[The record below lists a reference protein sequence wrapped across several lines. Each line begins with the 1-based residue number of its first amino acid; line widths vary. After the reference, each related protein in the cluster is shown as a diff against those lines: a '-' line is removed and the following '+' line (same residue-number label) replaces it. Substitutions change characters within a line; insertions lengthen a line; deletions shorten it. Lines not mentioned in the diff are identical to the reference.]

1 MAEKLSTIV
10 LCASKSVRKQLK
22 SQLAQMEQ
30 LELGPMLRDPGQVLE
45 LVRSSR
51 ADILILDIPEN
62 SKELL
67 KLIEQVKSEH
77 PQMAVFVTSAAK
89 NPDLVIS
96 AMRAGAQ
103 EFLSQPI
110 LTTELTQ
117 ALERVQKSRQQVKT
131 EAPKARGK
139 IISVFS
145 KKGGQGV
152 TSLAVNL
159 AAALSYQ
166 SEKKAAL
173 IDLDLQLGDVTSFLN
188 LSPEYTILDCLDKNG
203 EADPVKIQ
211 SCLTRHE
218 SGVYVLP
225 EPRNPIDSENVS
237 AAQIVQILK
246 HLRSM
251 FSYVVVDTPHSFDS
265 RNLAAFELSDQIL
278 VVMVPNISSLRA
290 AKKTLGALSDSGF
303 DESKV
308 RLILNRS
315 GKRDQLGTHEIE
327 QTLHYPI
334 SWVIPNNYPV
344 ALEAINTG
352 IPLVNHDGRS
362 NVAKSIQGLAD
373 DLPKLSRTMYI
384 ELDE

>member
-1 MAEKLSTIV
+1 MAEKLSIIV
-10 LCASKSVRKQLK
+10 LAVGKSVRKQLK
-22 SQLAQMEQ
+22 GQLAQMEHV
-30 LELGPMLRDPGQVLE
+30 ELGPMLRDPAQVPE
-45 LVRSSR
+45 LVRSTR
-51 ADILILDIPEN
+51 PDILILDIPEN
-62 SKELL
+62 YQESL
-67 KLIEQVKSEH
+67 KLVEQVKSEH
-77 PQMAVFVTSAAK
+77 PQMAIFVTSAVK

-103 EFLSQPI
+103 EFLSQPL

-131 EAPKARGK
+131 EAPKARGR

-159 AAALSYQ
+159 ATALSHQ

-188 LSPEYTILDCLDKNG
+188 LSPEYNILDCLDKGG

-211 SCLTRHE
+211 SCLVRHE

-225 EPRNPIDSENVS
+225 EPRNPIDSENIS
-237 AAQIVQILK
+237 SGQIVQILK

-290 AKKTLGALSDSGF
+290 AKKTLGVLNDSGF
-303 DESKV
+303 DEGKV

-315 GKRDQLGTHEIE
+315 GKKDQLGTREIE
-327 QTLHYPI
+327 KTLHYPI

-344 ALEAINTG
+344 AVEAINTG
-352 IPLVNHDGRS
+352 IPLVNHNGKS
-362 NVAKSIQGLAD
+362 NLAKSIQRLAD

-384 ELDE
+384 ELEE